1 MTRKYDIIR
10 INKDGGISVHW
21 NKCFNM
27 IMEIKREYEERYKD
41 GILNVEHWVERL
53 NNEKYIDFLAPLQL
67 NHYKEYV
74 LVRYG
79 LAEMQRGMWTDPES
93 VYRHCRSTVID
104 LKNGELVLHPFTKF
118 FNLNEVEETSLDN
131 VINKL
136 KTAKVIEIA
145 NKLDGSLFSARYYR
159 GEIFTSTSMAL
170 DEENSWR
177 LADAKRMLKESKEI
191 QKLILK
197 YPEYTFVFE
206 YISLK
211 DPHVVIY
218 KEYDEGLYLIGIT
231 DMNTGRELNYAEII
245 NLAREYGVKSTEI
258 EDIKFEDLLV
268 KSKEIRAHEKEGWV
282 VNIDGHRFKI
292 KGDDYV
298 NIHRILDRIS
308 SVNVIIEALA
318 DDKYD
323 DLISKIPFAYR
334 GRVEKIADKIM
345 DWKVEMETNIEKYFN
360 EAPKGDKKEFMIWVN
375 GIDKKYQ
382 HYVRCKYLGEEYNLL
397 RNKNAG
403 YRKAKDIFGMT
414 ADELMSE
421 AST

>member
-1 MTRKYDIIR
+1 
-10 INKDGGISVHW
+10 
-21 NKCFNM
+21 
-27 IMEIKREYEERYKD
+27 MEIKREYEERYKD

-104 LKNGELVLHPFTKF
+104 LKNGEIVLHPFTKF

-218 KEYDEGLYLIGIT
+218 KEYKLEPYKFMSGLVAI
-231 DMNTGRELNYAEII
+231 
-245 NLAREYGVKSTEI
+245 
-258 EDIKFEDLLV
+258 
-268 KSKEIRAHEKEGWV
+268 
-282 VNIDGHRFKI
+282 
-292 KGDDYV
+292 
-298 NIHRILDRIS
+298 
-308 SVNVIIEALA
+308 
-318 DDKYD
+318 
-323 DLISKIPFAYR
+323 
-334 GRVEKIADKIM
+334 
-345 DWKVEMETNIEKYFN
+345 
-360 EAPKGDKKEFMIWVN
+360 
-375 GIDKKYQ
+375 
-382 HYVRCKYLGEEYNLL
+382 
-397 RNKNAG
+397 
-403 YRKAKDIFGMT
+403 
-414 ADELMSE
+414 
-421 AST
+421 